1 MNEYEFL
8 IVNAGGDQVT
18 DRWHGQTMEQAAKR
32 ILAAR
37 YPGGRVIAW
46 RSPSH
51 VVTTT
56 PIRGC

>member
-8 IVNAGGDQVT
+8 IITSSGEKVS
-18 DRWHGQTMEQAAKR
+18 DRWNGETMQQAAKR

-37 YPGGRVIAW
+37 YPGGQVIAW

>member
-8 IVNAGGDQVT
+8 IITASGQQVS
-18 DRWHGQTMEQAAKR
+18 DRWHGETMERAAVR
-32 ILAAR
+32 LLAAR
-37 YPGGRVIAW
+37 YPGGKVIAW

-56 PIRGC
+56 PIRG